1 MPQLWQKMHRLHVLD
16 VVQEQVDAATIVN
29 NREEPPR
36 ALFVWCFLAHI
47 IPTCPDEDII
57 FIKGDIDGQ
66 GQGRW
71 GGCGAATKNTGPD
84 GGSVG
89 KGPWT

>member
-1 MPQLWQKMHRLHVLD
+1 MHRLHVLD

-66 GQGRW
+66 GQGR
-71 GGCGAATKNTGPD
+71 GGVVCGT
-84 GGSVG
+84 G
-89 KGPWT
+89 KGKGEDRTSRILKEREG